1 MSKDD
6 AEVLHSWQRSQSTV
20 VSTAFVLGQFLGM
33 TELVEKGLVTPEQF
47 VKRCIEITKEYKEA
61 SNG

>member
-1 MSKDD
+1 MSKDE
-6 AEVLHSWQRSQSTV
+6 AETLHAWQRSQSIRTDR
-20 VSTAFVLGQFLGM
+20 AFVLGQFLGM
-33 TELVEKGLVTPEQF
+33 TEMVEKQLVTPEQF